1 MVRAGVGGESVF
13 ASVLCVLCSV
23 WADIAQDNA
32 DMLTRADIAQD
43 KKVKERT

>member
-13 ASVLCVLCSV
+13 ASVLCALCSV